1 MSCLSSPGCE
11 DSQNFQMSSIISLSL
26 ASCSLS
32 TQTLCPPQ
40 WWLRWSVRG
49 FAPGSFAARSCL
61 RAMSL
66 ASAFAKVVW

>member
-11 DSQNFQMSSIISLSL
+11 DSQNSQMSSIIALSV
-26 ASCSLS
+26 ASWSLS
-32 TQTLCPPQ
+32 TQMLCPPQ

-49 FAPGSFAARSCL
+49 LAPGSFAARSCFL
-61 RAMSL
+61 AMSL